1 MRSAMRCAACVLQS
15 SHDAAPIAATAA
27 MMRSH
32 DASMPVPPSCSRVDT
47 EPGSLSHAYGEREV
61 LSLPRGM
68 IWRNARG
75 PRARYLLL
83 QRGLRRGQVDAAV
96 GPSAVPPV
104 FAHGARGRVFKV
116 WCSEFEILTRFC
128 LRSGATANP
137 SLPAE
142 APRDALAGLGE
153 AEHPSRPACPP
164 VPSALP
170 QALLPRERMVESRG
184 SADKLMAPI
193 GRHSLTCRSSPAS
206 SKARA
211 CSRAGSLGRSCSE
224 TQT

>member
-1 MRSAMRCAACVLQS
+1 MLMARERFF
-15 SHDAAPIAATAA
+15 
-27 MMRSH
+27 
-32 DASMPVPPSCSRVDT
+32 ASKGEDLEKRERP
-47 EPGSLSHAYGEREV
+47 PGSVS
-61 LSLPRGM
+61 
-68 IWRNARG
+68 
-75 PRARYLLL
+75 
-83 QRGLRRGQVDAAV
+83 AAAA
-96 GPSAVPPV
+96 GPSAGTSRRSRRPLCS
-104 FAHGARGRVFKV
+104 AARFRPRCAGPSFQGLVQRVRDTYEV
-116 WCSEFEILTRFC
+116 YG

-193 GRHSLTCRSSPAS
+193 GRLGLTCRSQPDS
-206 SKARA
+206 STARA
-211 CSRAGSLGRSCSE
+211 CSRAGTRGGSCSE

>member
-1 MRSAMRCAACVLQS
+1 MRSAMRCAACVLQT

-61 LSLPRGM
+61 LSLPRGR
-68 IWRNARG
+68 IWRTARG

-116 WCSEFEILTRFC
+116 WCSEFEILTRVMAYVAGQPLTPRC
-128 LRSGATANP
+128 LRRPRGMLWRGWVKQSTPRG
-137 SLPAE
+137 LPALQCHQLC
-142 APRDALAGLGE
+142 PRRFYRVKGWWKAAG
-153 AEHPSRPACPP
+153 
-164 VPSALP
+164 
-170 QALLPRERMVESRG
+170 
-184 SADKLMAPI
+184 API
-193 GRHSLTCRSSPAS
+193 S
-206 SKARA
+206 
-211 CSRAGSLGRSCSE
+211 
-224 TQT
+224 

>member
-1 MRSAMRCAACVLQS
+1 MRSAMRCAACVLQT

-32 DASMPVPPSCSRVDT
+32 AASMSAPPSCSRRYGAR
-47 EPGSLSHAYGEREV
+47 EPLACLWRERGF
-61 LSLPRGM
+61 SLPRGR
-68 IWRNARG
+68 IWRTARG
-75 PRARYLLL
+75 PRARYLH
-83 QRGLRRGQVDAAV
+83 GLRPGGRGQVNASCWYRS
-96 GPSAVPPV
+96 P
-104 FAHGARGRVFKV
+104 R
-116 WCSEFEILTRFC
+116 SEFPAPLRRAFVLSRCWAGCDAFHPVLRFRHLAPWPT
-128 LRSGATANP
+128 LRD
-137 SLPAE
+137 

-193 GRHSLTCRSSPAS
+193 GRLGLTCRSQPDS
-206 SKARA
+206 STARA
-211 CSRAGSLGRSCSE
+211 CSRAGSRGESCSE

>member
-1 MRSAMRCAACVLQS
+1 MLMARERFCRFQGGGFGETREAPGLGICCCSGAFGGDKSTQPSAPLQCRPFSPTVRGAEFSRSGAAS
-15 SHDAAPIAATAA
+15 S
-27 MMRSH
+27 
-32 DASMPVPPSCSRVDT
+32 
-47 EPGSLSHAYGEREV
+47 
-61 LSLPRGM
+61 
-68 IWRNARG
+68 
-75 PRARYLLL
+75 RYL
-83 QRGLRRGQVDAAV
+83 RGFG
-96 GPSAVPPV
+96 
-104 FAHGARGRVFKV
+104 
-116 WCSEFEILTRFC
+116 

-164 VPSALP
+164 VPSAVP

-193 GRHSLTCRSSPAS
+193 GRLGLTCRSKPDS

-211 CSRAGSLGRSCSE
+211 CSRAGSRGESCSE